1 MTAETAI
8 GLALALPLIGAVG
21 IALTGRRPNQRET
34 VTLVTATLLFI
45 TVCTLVPDV
54 FAGGRPEITLIALF
68 PDVPVRFQVEP
79 LGMIFGLVA
88 SFLWIVTSVYSIGY
102 MRGHGEQNQTRFYI
116 CFAIAL
122 SSTMGVAFAG
132 NMLTLY
138 VCYEILTLSTIP
150 LVMHSGTDEARRAGR
165 VYLGILLGT
174 SIGSLLIAIVWTWSI
189 AGTLDFTDGGIL
201 GGRASKL
208 VIGVLLALYVF
219 GIGKAALMPFH
230 RWLPAAMVAP
240 TPVSALLH
248 AVAVVKA
255 GVFTVLK
262 VTVYIFGIDLLSEM
276 GSSEWLQYVAAA
288 TIIIASLVAM
298 TKDNLKARLAYST
311 VSQLSYIVLGAMLAT
326 SLGIVGG
333 GLHLAMHAFGKI
345 TLFFCAGAF
354 MVASHKTEVSQ
365 LRGIGRT
372 MPLTTFAFLV
382 GSLSVIGLPP
392 MGGLWGK
399 WFLVLGALDAKQF
412 AMVVVLIVSSLLN
425 IMYLM
430 PIPIRGFFSKPDN
443 PGDHDGHQPD
453 QGIQEAPLPCLMAI
467 SVASL
472 GCLVLFFY
480 SDPAFDL
487 LRQIVAP

>member
-8 GLALALPLIGAVG
+8 WLAIALPLVGAVG
-21 IALTGRRPNQRET
+21 IALAGRQPNLRET
-34 VTLVTATLLFI
+34 VTLVTASLLFV
-45 TVCTLVPDV
+45 TVCTLAPDV
-54 FAGGRPEITLIALF
+54 AAGGRPEITMVALF
-68 PDVPVRFQVEP
+68 PGVPVRFQVEP
-79 LGMIFGLVA
+79 LGMVFGLVA
-88 SFLWIVTSVYSIGY
+88 SFLWIVTSIYSIGY
-102 MRGHGEQNQTRFYI
+102 MRGHGEKNQTRFYI

-138 VCYEILTLSTIP
+138 VCYEVLTLSTVP
-150 LVMHSGTDEARRAGR
+150 LVTHSGTDEARRAGR

-174 SIGSLLIAIVWTWSI
+174 SIGFLLIAIVWTWSI
-189 AGTLDFTDGGIL
+189 AGTLDFTAGGIL
-201 GGRASKL
+201 EGRASKF

-255 GVFTVLK
+255 GVFSVLK
-262 VTVYIFGIDLLSEM
+262 VTVYIFGIDLLWEL

-326 SLGIVGG
+326 SLSVVGG

-354 MVASHKTEVSQ
+354 MVASHKTEVSE

-372 MPLTTFAFLV
+372 MPVTTFAFLI

-392 MGGLWGK
+392 MGGLWSK
-399 WFLVLGALDAKQF
+399 WFLVLGALDANQF

-430 PIPIRGFFSKPDN
+430 PIPLRGFFSKPDN
-443 PGDHDGHQPD
+443 PGDEHGHQQD
-453 QGIQEAPLPCLMAI
+453 QGIHEAPLPCLIAI

-472 GCLVLFFY
+472 GCLVLFLS
-480 SDPAFDL
+480 SDPVFDL